1 MLSCK
6 MLQII
11 LPFTFSGKVL
21 KVMINYVFIEMNG
34 FGFVVSTIGFQF
46 STLLQTDVESKNI
59 IYCNIEF
66 IPFGI
71 SFAYFLP
78 NTFQCELPNDLVI
91 PLGIPPPKPR
101 FFDDH
106 ILQLYAK
113 VVTDILFH

>member
-1 MLSCK
+1 

-11 LPFTFSGKVL
+11 LPLTFSGMVL
-21 KVMINYVFIEMNG
+21 KVMINYVFIGMNR

-46 STLLQTDVESKNI
+46 STLLQADAESKNI
-59 IYCNIEF
+59 IHCNIEF

-91 PLGIPPPKPR
+91 PLGMPPPKPR